1 MKKIFLVVSLL
12 IFMGWSCTTKEDTED
27 KILQKPAGKYLSEI
41 WTFDPSSDAG
51 SSKEVEFEY
60 DQNRYLKRIN
70 FYIPETQQ
78 LIRHLHFFYNTNGLL
93 NHIEVNYVGSNAM
106 IDERFTYENKELVMI
121 EGYKIEDSKTTLML
135 RTDFK
140 VNIAGNMVEIYPYDL
155 KDGVLVKRTYP
166 QKYTFNSKG
175 NLVKYHYN
183 IGQGGFFETMED
195 FEYDDKINP
204 FANLAVPY
212 YNVVSAYLSLGEC
225 FSMNNVVR
233 HNNYLHENGVSYQ
246 KPLYDTI
253 IYKYEGNYPV
263 ESAEY
268 EYNQNIL
275 VKLNSRYL
283 YKYVDLK

>member
-1 MKKIFLVVSLL
+1 M
-12 IFMGWSCTTKEDTED
+12 FMGWSCTTKDDTEE
-27 KILQKPAGKYLSEI
+27 KASHKPTGKYLSEI
-41 WTFDPSSDAG
+41 RSFDPLSSSG
-51 SSKEVEFEY
+51 GGLKEVEFVY
-60 DQNRYLKRIN
+60 DQNRYLTRIN

-93 NHIEVNYVGSNAM
+93 NHIEVKYVGSNAM

-135 RTDFK
+135 RTEFS
-140 VNIAGNMVEIYPYDL
+140 VNITDNTVEIYPYDL

-195 FEYDDKINP
+195 FEYDDKISP
-204 FANLAVPY
+204 FANLGIPY
-212 YNVVSAYLSLGEC
+212 YNFVSSYFSLGEC

-246 KPLYDTI
+246 KPLYDSI

-263 ESAEY
+263 ESTEY
-268 EYNQNIL
+268 ETGNNL
-275 VKLNSRYL
+275 PLTLKSRYFFR
-283 YKYVDLK
+283 YVDLN